1 MLAHALP
8 LVFALLVWWAGT
20 GLVLFLDQLPART
33 YRWSMAGAS
42 ALALSAMAGL
52 AVTGDDASVSSAY
65 IAFACGVAVWGWH
78 EMAFLMGYLAGPRRS
93 AATAVRGGWR
103 HVLQAIEAILFH
115 ELAILATLAAIL
127 ALTWGGANQVGAGTF
142 AILWVMRLSA
152 KLNVYLGVPNLTE
165 EFLPAHLKYLK
176 SFFARKPMNLLF
188 PVSVSLSTVAT
199 LWLAQ
204 MALAP
209 GADAFAVA
217 GYGLLASL
225 MGLAVLEH
233 WFLVLP
239 LPVTALWGPCLP
251 PEQLDTAP
259 PDPRRGLAQRPIV

>member
-20 GLVLFLDQLPART
+20 GLVLFLDQLPPRT
-33 YRWSMAGAS
+33 FRWSMAGAS
-42 ALALSAMAGL
+42 ALALAAMAGL
-52 AVTGDDASVSSAY
+52 AATSDDATASGAY

-78 EMAFLMGYLAGPRRS
+78 EMAFLMGYLAGPRKS

-103 HVLQAIEAILFH
+103 HVMQATEAILFH

-127 ALTWGGANQVGAGTF
+127 GLTWGGANQVGPGTF
-142 AILWVMRLSA
+142 AILWIMRLSA

-165 EFLPAHLKYLK
+165 QFLPAHLKYLK
-176 SFFARKPMNLLF
+176 SYFARKPMNLLF
-188 PVSVSLSTVAT
+188 PVSITLSLAAT

-204 MALAP
+204 QAQAP
-209 GADAFAVA
+209 EADAFATA
-217 GYGLLASL
+217 GYALLASL
-225 MGLAVLEH
+225 MALAVLEH

-239 LPVTALWGPCLP
+239 LPVMALWGPCLP
-251 PEQLDTAP
+251 PERGDAAP
-259 PDPRRGLAQRPIV
+259 SEPRRGLAGRSVF